1 MQICGVTTDLA
12 VEAHTA
18 LRGRAG
24 GEIPGVA
31 VERETFPYGQVTTVR
46 ILDETGAARMGRPV
60 GNYITI
66 EAPAIR
72 TDDRRAHEGIV
83 RVLARKLQ
91 ELIHLPLDAG
101 ILIVGL
107 GNWNATPDALGLRVV
122 DQCPVTR
129 HLFIHAPQEVRTGM
143 RPVSALAPGV
153 LGTTGIETAEIIK
166 GVVEKIQPAVT
177 IAVDALAA
185 RNVERIA
192 TTIQIADTGIAPGSG
207 VGGERAGLNEETL
220 GVKVI
225 AIGVPT
231 VVHAAFIAHD
241 AISYLFARRPG
252 GFADEKAI
260 EEVTQQLLSPFG
272 GRLMVTPKEIDALI
286 QNCARIIAG
295 GILSALQPGI
305 SPERYAAYLQ

>member
-1 MQICGVTTDLA
+1 LQICGVTTDLA
-12 VEAHTA
+12 IEAHDA
-18 LRGRAG
+18 LRGHAEA
-24 GEIPGVA
+24 EIPGVT
-31 VERETFPYGQVTTVR
+31 VERDSFPSGQVTTVR

-66 EAPAIR
+66 EAPSIR
-72 TDDRRAHEGIV
+72 TGDRRTHEGVV
-83 RVLARKLQ
+83 RVLAKKLQ
-91 ELIHLPLDAG
+91 ELIHLPPEAG

-107 GNWNATPDALGLRVV
+107 GNWNATPDALGPRVV
-122 DQCPVTR
+122 DYCPVTR
-129 HLFIHAPQEVRTGM
+129 HLFIHAPQELHAGM

-166 GVVEKIQPAVT
+166 GVVEKIRPALI
-177 IAVDALAA
+177 IAVDSLAA

-192 TTIQIADTGIAPGSG
+192 TTIQVADTGIAPGSG
-207 VGGERAGLNEETL
+207 VGGERSAINEETL

-241 AISYLFARRPG
+241 AISYLFERRAG
-252 GFADEKAI
+252 GFPDEKAI
-260 EEVTQQLLSPFG
+260 EDVIRRLLSPFG
-272 GRLMVTPKEIDALI
+272 GRLMVTPKEVDALV

-295 GILSALQPGI
+295 AIMHALQPGV
-305 SPERYAAYLQ
+305 PEAYAACVQ

>member
-1 MQICGVTTDLA
+1 MQICGATTDLA
-12 VEAHTA
+12 VEAHDA

-24 GEIPGVA
+24 GEIPGVS
-31 VERETFPYGQVTTVR
+31 VQRETFPFGHVTTVR
-46 ILDETGAARMGRPV
+46 ILDEVGAARMGRPV

-72 TDDRRAHEGIV
+72 TGDRRAHEGVV
-83 RVLARKLQ
+83 RVLAKKLQ
-91 ELIHLPLDAG
+91 ELIHVPTEAG

-107 GNWNATPDALGLRVV
+107 GNWNATPDALGPRVV
-122 DQCPVTR
+122 DNCPVTR
-129 HLFIHAPQEVRTGM
+129 HLFVHAPEEVQPGM

-166 GVVEKIQPAVT
+166 GVVEKTRPALI
-177 IAVDALAA
+177 IAVDSLAA

-192 TTIQIADTGIAPGSG
+192 TTIQVADTGIAPGSG
-207 VGGERAGLNEETL
+207 IGGGRAGINEETL

-241 AISYLFARRPG
+241 AISYLFERRPG
-252 GFADEKAI
+252 GFPDEKAI
-260 EEVTQQLLSPFG
+260 EGVIQRLLSPFG

-305 SPERYAAYLQ
+305 PAEHYAAYLQ

>member
-12 VEAHTA
+12 VEAHDA

-31 VERETFPYGQVTTVR
+31 VKRERFPFGQVTTVR
-46 ILDETGAARMGRPV
+46 ILDEVGAARMGRPV

-66 EAPAIR
+66 EAPGIR
-72 TDDRRAHEGIV
+72 TGDRRAHDDV
-83 RVLARKLQ
+83 ARVLAKTLQ
-91 ELIHLPLDAG
+91 DLIHVPPDTG

-107 GNWNATPDALGLRVV
+107 GNWNATPDALGPRVV
-122 DQCPVTR
+122 EHCPVTR
-129 HLFIHAPQEVRTGM
+129 HLFVHAPQEVHAGM

-166 GVVEKIQPAVT
+166 GVVERTGPGLI
-177 IAVDALAA
+177 IAVDSLAA

-192 TTIQIADTGIAPGSG
+192 TTIQVADTGIAPGSG
-207 VGGERAGLNEETL
+207 VGGERSAINEEAL

-241 AISYLFARRPG
+241 AISYLFKHRPG
-252 GFADEKAI
+252 GLPDENAI
-260 EEVTQQLLSPFG
+260 EDVIQQLLSPFG
-272 GRLMVTPKEIDALI
+272 GRLMVTPKEVDALI

-295 GILSALQPGI
+295 AIMQALQPGVPGGYG
-305 SPERYAAYLQ
+305 SYLQ